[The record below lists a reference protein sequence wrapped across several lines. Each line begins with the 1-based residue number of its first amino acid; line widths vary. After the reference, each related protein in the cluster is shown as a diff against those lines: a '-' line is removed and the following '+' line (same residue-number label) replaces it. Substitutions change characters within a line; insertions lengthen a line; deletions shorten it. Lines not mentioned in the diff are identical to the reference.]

1 VAVSA
6 NTDNPAYNNAE
17 TAANNTHRA
26 RWLTS
31 YNSGAA
37 GASSTGIRWVWEQAG
52 GRSLTDNDALPAVL
66 VYLDADADADIDP
79 YATTATAA
87 TGLFGPAGTG
97 VPATLAALREVLPL
111 PVPSTTWTVGQSV
124 DLGDGSEAYWTRVSV
139 PATTGEADTEL
150 FTSTAHGLDVG
161 DPVIFTALTGGT
173 GLATDTVYV
182 VATVPDANSF
192 TLATPTGTAVTFST
206 DVSAATTI
214 TGTWTAG
221 AAPA

>member
-17 TAANNTHRA
+17 TAANNIHRA
-26 RWLTS
+26 RWLNA

-37 GASSTGIRWVWEQAG
+37 GASSTGIREVWQAAG

-87 TGLFGPAGTG
+87 THLFGPAGSG

-111 PVPSTTWTVGQSV
+111 PVPSTDWTTGQYV
-124 DLGDGSEAYWTRVSV
+124 TLGDGSHAHWLADTL
-139 PATTGEADTEL
+139 PAVTAEADTEV
-150 FTSTAHGLDVG
+150 FTSTAHGLTVG
-161 DPVIFTALTGGT
+161 KPVIFTALTGGT
-173 GLATDTVYV
+173 GAATNTVYV
-182 VATVPDANSF
+182 VRTVPDANSF
-192 TLATPTGTAVTFST
+192 TLETPTGTALAIST

-214 TGTWTAG
+214 TGTWNAG
-221 AAPA
+221 DAP